1 MIKVSFEWAIE
12 AEKNFIETVD
22 YILDNFGVDVALN
35 FIDKVDAIIELIRI
49 NHNLFPK
56 IENDLHRCVI
66 SYQSSLTYKME
77 NGIIYIVSFY
87 ANRTNHRFYVD

>member
-1 MIKVSFEWAIE
+1 MTKAPFKWAEE
-12 AEKNFIETVD
+12 AEKNFTETVD
-22 YILDNFGVDVALN
+22 YILTNFGVEVALY

-77 NGIIYIVSFY
+77 QGIIYIVSFY
-87 ANRTNHRFYVD
+87 ANRTNHRFYYE